1 MNSSLFSILKLRC
14 AVVVVVEHSRRRKIK
29 LFVMILCLA
38 AAAYSR
44 EQTNAK
50 YSSRYPYGG
59 RLLLTGVLYI
69 HYSILS
75 HDFHNTTSGS
85 RLTNFRA
92 NFPADFFFFRVCLM
106 FEHTDT
112 YAFLGRIKRRAKKCA
127 TKWINGGPTAN
138 RSMQNNNTNLW
149 YREEGMEGMG
159 CRERGI
165 AKSER
170 QLQRQSVCDGA
181 MITLH
186 LRIVHEKHGW
196 KREQKG

>member
-1 MNSSLFSILKLRC
+1 MNSSLFSILKLLC

-44 EQTNAK
+44 KQTNAK

-59 RLLLTGVLYI
+59 CSLLTGVLYI

-85 RLTNFRA
+85 RLTNIRA
-92 NFPADFFFFRVCLM
+92 NFPAEFFSLVCLM

-112 YAFLGRIKRRAKKCA
+112 YAFLGRIKRRAKKCE

-138 RSMQNNNTNLW
+138 RSMQNNNKNLW
-149 YREEGMEGMG
+149 YREEGVEGKRS
-159 CRERGI
+159 REG
-165 AKSER
+165 
-170 QLQRQSVCDGA
+170 
-181 MITLH
+181 
-186 LRIVHEKHGW
+186 
-196 KREQKG
+196 